1 MSDQANT
8 QRTGDFYER
17 FHFPGTRPVDRDG
30 LIFLRRFTTSI
41 AQLSSAGSVRALRV
55 IDAGCGTGNTSVAL
69 ARRFPDVTFEGLDQS
84 EGSLA
89 EARALAARHAV
100 TNLRVQRWNILH
112 PFPFDEPFDIALC
125 LGVLHHTADM
135 AACLANLHSA
145 LLDDGLLYLWIYGR
159 HGRFLHALNMRLLA
173 LLLRDTPA
181 IADRIALAAQFAR
194 TARGGAMLRD
204 LAGSG
209 QAELLHSAVSD
220 DPVWIAD
227 QFLNPHETLL
237 NLPETLAMAR
247 GAGFLL
253 EQVLG
258 LDADV
263 AGCLAVPEL
272 YERYQT
278 LDREDQLEALDL
290 LLKPERYFLV
300 LRRTRRGE

>member
-1 MSDQANT
+1 
-8 QRTGDFYER
+8 
-17 FHFPGTRPVDRDG
+17 
-30 LIFLRRFTTSI
+30 
-41 AQLSSAGSVRALRV
+41 
-55 IDAGCGTGNTSVAL
+55 
-69 ARRFPDVTFEGLDQS
+69 
-84 EGSLA
+84 
-89 EARALAARHAV
+89 
-100 TNLRVQRWNILH
+100 
-112 PFPFDEPFDIALC
+112 
-125 LGVLHHTADM
+125 
-135 AACLANLHSA
+135 
-145 LLDDGLLYLWIYGR
+145 
-159 HGRFLHALNMRLLA
+159 
-173 LLLRDTPA
+173 
-181 IADRIALAAQFAR
+181 
-194 TARGGAMLRD
+194 MLRD

-278 LDREDQLEALDL
+278 LDGEEQLEALDL